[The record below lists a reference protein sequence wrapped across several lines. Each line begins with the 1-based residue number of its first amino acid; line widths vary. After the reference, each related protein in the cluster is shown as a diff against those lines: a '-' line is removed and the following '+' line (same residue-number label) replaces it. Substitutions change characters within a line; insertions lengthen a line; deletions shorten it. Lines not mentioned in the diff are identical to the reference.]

1 MTELHEEFMTL
12 FQTYIKETEDFEKYG
27 KKIAAQ
33 RARMALQEIR
43 YMNDNYL
50 EQLGHKATTY
60 FNARKVAIEYSKKW
74 DLSGDQTADLVIIS
88 QVWAADLYGESIN
101 EDDIA
106 MRLGVQ
112 EYSDPKAKQ
121 LFLED
126 DMKNLQLVELF
137 ERYIN
142 DS

>member
-1 MTELHEEFMTL
+1 
-12 FQTYIKETEDFEKYG
+12 
-27 KKIAAQ
+27 
-33 RARMALQEIR
+33 
-43 YMNDNYL
+43 MNDNYL

-88 QVWAADLYGESIN
+88 QVWAADLYGEPIN

-106 MRLGVQ
+106 MRLGEQ

-121 LFLED
+121 LFLGD
-126 DMKNLQLVELF
+126 NMKNLQLVELF